1 MSISGIGLDSTNAR
15 QFESAGIKNTKS
27 SSSSYNDSTSS
38 IYALSSSGKNLPDAP
53 EVSEGELEQKA
64 YLDYLQKYIRSY
76 GAPEELERRG
86 LKELEPLLVDEDE
99 KEKIKKKANKNFDPN
114 ALDTISETIQDPEK
128 ENEIKVVV
136 SKVDENGDMKITRI
150 MSFGVKDGNNDK
162 EGDSNKGESLDN
174 QDESDMN
181 KGGRGSS
188 VFTNKDREQED
199 IF

>member
-27 SSSSYNDSTSS
+27 SFSSYNDSTSS

-53 EVSEGELEQKA
+53 EVSEVELEQKLTLTICKNISA
-64 YLDYLQKYIRSY
+64 SY
-76 GAPEELERRG
+76 DAPEELERRG
-86 LKELEPLLVDEDE
+86 LKELDPLLNDEDE
-99 KEKIKKKANKNFDPN
+99 KEKIKKKASKNFDPN
-114 ALDTISETIQDPEK
+114 ALDIISETIQDSVK
-128 ENEIKVVV
+128 ENEIKIVV
-136 SKVDENGDMKITRI
+136 SKVDKNVDMKITRI
-150 MSFGVKDGNNDK
+150 MSFGLKDGNNDK
-162 EGDSNKGESLDN
+162 EGYSNKGERLDN
-174 QDESDMN
+174 QDKSDVN